1 MPAPD
6 DRKPRNRT
14 GSRLEPFGTTI
25 FSTITAKAHAC
36 GAINLGQGFPDN
48 DPPRELIEIISDMH
62 LAGRN
67 QYAPMPGLPSL
78 RTAVSLDRERRG
90 FNTWN
95 PNAEITITSGATEAL
110 AATFLGLLEI
120 GDEVILFDPAY
131 DAYPA
136 GISMAGAVPVRL
148 STEHDDFQI
157 TRTALEGAITPRTK
171 MLVLN
176 SPWNPT
182 GRVVSDSELEII
194 ADVCRRYELTCVSD
208 EVYERL
214 IFDGVHRSI
223 ADLPGMRER
232 TVVISSLGKRYSC
245 TGWKI
250 GWACASE
257 SMTAAIRAAHQFLVF
272 SVPEPLQHAAH
283 HALSRLDAAWELNVH
298 ETYEK
303 RREILFNGL
312 LSAGLQ
318 PRMTEGSYFILAETG
333 VHEDPT
339 DVDFC
344 ARMIEQAGVAAIP
357 ASIFTE
363 EGQGCRKHVRF
374 AFCKSEHDLNEAIA
388 RIRQLKPTCT

>member
-182 GRVVSDSELEII
+182 
-194 ADVCRRYELTCVSD
+194 T
-208 EVYERL
+208 
-214 IFDGVHRSI
+214 
-223 ADLPGMRER
+223 
-232 TVVISSLGKRYSC
+232 
-245 TGWKI
+245 
-250 GWACASE
+250 
-257 SMTAAIRAAHQFLVF
+257 
-272 SVPEPLQHAAH
+272 
-283 HALSRLDAAWELNVH
+283 LSRLVYHWCCNALFPSHSANQPSSFRIFFNVSH
-298 ETYEK
+298 
-303 RREILFNGL
+303 R
-312 LSAGLQ
+312 
-318 PRMTEGSYFILAETG
+318 
-333 VHEDPT
+333 
-339 DVDFC
+339 C
-344 ARMIEQAGVAAIP
+344 
-357 ASIFTE
+357 
-363 EGQGCRKHVRF
+363 
-374 AFCKSEHDLNEAIA
+374 
-388 RIRQLKPTCT
+388 